1 MNVGAE
7 SDPLVVFEAWYAEN
21 ARTVPKHPDAMTL
34 ASVGPHG
41 RPSLRTV
48 LLKGVVAGRFR
59 FFTNYESRKARELEQ
74 NPHAALLFHWPA
86 LERQVRVEG
95 RVERVPSA
103 DSDEYFATRPRESQL
118 SALISP
124 QSRPISRDELVRLR
138 QRATPHQRQLG
149 TGVIGPAEPHERD
162 AQDLA
167 SMLALDELVG
177 VRARAQYARNGRD
190 AGFDARVE
198 PRRFCEG
205 AARVP
210 LDDPEVGSHAPGE
223 QDRFFDHARVDALHR
238 DDDGEQEPHAG
249 GRPDEPAEVSPH
261 VAQREVQP
269 ALQRRPG
276 SSEAPGVFA
285 TRTTSPSDSP
295 SSTSTW
301 SRPVSPSRGRAT
313 AMRPRRST
321 ST

>member
-95 RVERVPSA
+95 RVERVLSA

-138 QRATPHQRQLG
+138 QRAE
-149 TGVIGPAEPHERD
+149 A
-162 AQDLA
+162 DLA
-167 SMLALDELVG
+167 GAPVPRPPHWGGYALDPEAIELWVG
-177 VRARAQYARNGRD
+177 DPTRLHFRHLFVREATGWRYQ
-190 AGFDARVE
+190 V
-198 PRRFCEG
+198 
-205 AARVP
+205 
-210 LDDPEVGSHAPGE
+210 LAP
-223 QDRFFDHARVDALHR
+223 
-238 DDDGEQEPHAG
+238 
-249 GRPDEPAEVSPH
+249 
-261 VAQREVQP
+261 
-269 ALQRRPG
+269 
-276 SSEAPGVFA
+276 
-285 TRTTSPSDSP
+285 
-295 SSTSTW
+295 
-301 SRPVSPSRGRAT
+301 
-313 AMRPRRST
+313 
-321 ST
+321 